1 MGGEA
6 PHRKFFLKLRHT
18 MAENMKVYQK
28 WEDMAKYVYV
38 ALQSYPKSEKFTIAA
53 DTRNALM
60 LVGRYIYRAN
70 NVPKLERR
78 KALEQADIALVD
90 LKLLIRMGMVLELL
104 PIKKYEIAS
113 AQAVEIGRMLG
124 GWLKST
130 TVAPIEE

>member
-1 MGGEA
+1 
-6 PHRKFFLKLRHT
+6 

-28 WEDMAKYVYV
+28 WEDMAKYVYI
-38 ALQSYPKSEKFTIAA
+38 ALQSYPKSEKFTIAT

-70 NVPKLERR
+70 NVPKVERR
-78 KALEQADIALVD
+78 KAIEEADLALVD
-90 LKLLIRMGMVLELL
+90 LKLLIRLGMALEFMPL
-104 PIKKYEIAS
+104 KKHEIAS

-130 TVAPIEE
+130 IA

>member
-1 MGGEA
+1 
-6 PHRKFFLKLRHT
+6 

-28 WEDMAKYVYV
+28 WEDMAKYLYI
-38 ALQSYPKSEKFTIAA
+38 ALRSYPKSEKFTIAA

-70 NVPKLERR
+70 NVPRQEKR
-78 KALEQADIALVD
+78 KAIEAADIALVD
-90 LKLLIRMGMVLELL
+90 LKLLIRMGMILEFL

-113 AQAVEIGRMLG
+113 AQAVEIGKMLG

-130 TVAPIEE
+130 TT